1 MKISMRRMKIM
12 VKLEMKDREIQDT
25 YISNPKRLTIL
36 LLTWEFPPHIIGG
49 LARHTEGLSLQ
60 LQKQGVDVHVITTKP
75 NQMVSAFEEFEGV
88 KVHRVEPLNAMDPQ
102 FLNWIGGLNLRIAEK
117 AFELSRENKFHLIHA
132 HDWLVG
138 EAAQILAK
146 ELKLPLITTIHATEY
161 GRNAGIHTELQNF
174 IHNKELQLIQS
185 SQQVIVCSEYMKE
198 EIRGI
203 FQISESKMSIIPNGV
218 QIEKHRGDGH
228 SSLHPILQKE
238 KRKIIFSIGRLVKE
252 KGFDL
257 LIEAASKM
265 NRKDI
270 CFVLAGNGPM
280 YEEYERL
287 IRLHKLE
294 DVIYLIGFISDQH
307 RNQFFERCSMAIFP
321 SRYEPFGIVA
331 LEAMTFSKP
340 IIVSETGGLRGINE
354 HLVTGLF
361 MKPDDV
367 ESLIIQIEM
376 ILSNPK
382 VAQKMAINGK
392 ALVEYYYSW
401 QRVAEMTK
409 RQYEE
414 LQLLFSINEELN
426 GMYIK

>member
-1 MKISMRRMKIM
+1 MTVM
-12 VKLEMKDREIQDT
+12 VKLGMKERDELKT
-25 YISNPKRLTIL
+25 YISEPKRLTIL

-60 LQKQGVDVHVITTKP
+60 LQKLGVDVHVITTKP
-75 NQMVSAFEEFEGV
+75 NHMVSAYEEIDGV

-117 AFELSRENKFHLIHA
+117 ALELAGENKFHLIHA

-138 EAAQILAK
+138 EAAKTLSK
-146 ELKLPLITTIHATEY
+146 ELKLPLITTIHGTEY
-161 GRNAGIHTELQNF
+161 GRNAGIYTELQKF

-185 SQQVIVCSEYMKE
+185 SQQLIVCSEFMKE
-198 EIRGI
+198 EIKEV
-203 FQISESKMSIIPNGV
+203 FNASEDKMSIIPNGV
-218 QIEKHRGDGH
+218 RIEKQKDDSNHH
-228 SSLHPILQKE
+228 LHPILQKE
-238 KRKIIFSIGRLVKE
+238 KRKIIFSIGRLVQE

-280 YEEYERL
+280 YQEYERL
-287 IRLHKLE
+287 IKRHKLE
-294 DVIYLIGFISDQH
+294 DVIYLIGFISDQQ
-307 RNQFFERCSMAIFP
+307 RNQFFERSTIAIFP

-340 IIVSETGGLRGINE
+340 IIVSETGGLRGINK
-354 HLVTGLF
+354 HLKTGLF
-361 MKPDDV
+361 MEPDNV
-367 ESLIIQIEM
+367 ENLVEQIEW
-376 ILSNPK
+376 ILSCPE
-382 VAQKMAINGK
+382 VAQEMAANGK
-392 ALVEYYYSW
+392 YLVEYYYSW

-414 LQLLFSINEELN
+414 LQLLFTINEELN
-426 GMYIK
+426 RLYIK

>member
-1 MKISMRRMKIM
+1 M
-12 VKLEMKDREIQDT
+12 VKLGMREKDKGST
-25 YISNPKRLTIL
+25 YISERKRLTIL

-60 LQKQGVDVHVITTKP
+60 LQKLGVDVHVITTKP
-75 NQMVSAFEEFEGV
+75 NYINSAYEEIEGV

-117 AFELSRENKFHLIHA
+117 ALELARENKFHLIHA

-138 EAAQILAK
+138 EAAKTLSN
-146 ELKLPLITTIHATEY
+146 ELKVPLITTIHGTEF
-161 GRNAGIHTELQNF
+161 GRNAGIYTELQKF
-174 IHNKELQLIQS
+174 IHNKELELIQS
-185 SQQVIVCSEYMKE
+185 SHQVIVCSEFMKQE
-198 EIRGI
+198 
-203 FQISESKMSIIPNGV
+203 ISEVFDATEEKISIIPNGV
-218 QIEKHRGDGH
+218 RIEKQKDEGNIH
-228 SSLHPILQKE
+228 LHPILQKE
-238 KRKIIFSIGRLVKE
+238 KRNILFSIGRLVQE

-280 YEEYERL
+280 YQEYDRL
-287 IRLHKLE
+287 IKQNKLE
-294 DVIYLIGFISDQH
+294 DVIYLIGFISDEQ
-307 RNQFFERCSMAIFP
+307 RNQFFERCKMAIFP

-340 IIVSETGGLRGINE
+340 IIVSETGGLRRINQ
-354 HLVTGLF
+354 HLKTGLF
-361 MKPDDV
+361 MKPDNV
-367 ESLIIQIEM
+367 ESLVEQIEL
-376 ILSNPK
+376 ILSCPEF
-382 VAQKMAINGK
+382 AQKMAENGK

-414 LQLLFSINEELN
+414 LQLLFSINEEVN
-426 GMYIK
+426 GLYIK